1 MIPRTNTCELS
12 QAGSAADQRTNPH
25 IQACNI
31 YLGENFTVR
40 LNQWFKFISL
50 LHDADNGGIVFCDF
64 DPNRHFSRMHL
75 SNDAEKIR
83 DVPNAGG
90 SSVIS
95 EFLSFELLQ
104 KCFKARLLK
113 VRFRI
118 FFVILF
124 SLFSKIKQNKPRCE
138 KKTTCLRFFRSNK
151 TQADVE
157 FRIHI
162 TETKVT
168 PDFRLTYSKNW
179 GNPGSDQNDKMDNFQ
194 VFSIKSYVV
203 VVYYNCLTE
212 AILIHIQN
220 I

>member
-1 MIPRTNTCELS
+1 MIPGTKSYALS
-12 QAGSAADQRTNPH
+12 QAGAPTDGRTNQH

-50 LHDADNGGIVFCDF
+50 LHDTENGGIVFCDF

-95 EFLSFELLQ
+95 EFLSFEVLQ

-113 VRFRI
+113 VSS
-118 FFVILF
+118 VL
-124 SLFSKIKQNKPRCE
+124 K
-138 KKTTCLRFFRSNK
+138 
-151 TQADVE
+151 
-157 FRIHI
+157 
-162 TETKVT
+162 
-168 PDFRLTYSKNW
+168 
-179 GNPGSDQNDKMDNFQ
+179 
-194 VFSIKSYVV
+194 
-203 VVYYNCLTE
+203 
-212 AILIHIQN
+212 
-220 I
+220 